1 MTITVLPHHV
11 ISQCARETRTRDE
24 AWDWMEAHFHNVA
37 SNVSPQEIEAAV
49 DAVETY
55 RGSSDYNVN
64 GRAPACDTGDD
75 DGSSVTPDGA
85 PKGGADW
92 ADGSVFDW
100 FADMGIEPVDAQPP
114 EDPFEGLA
122 ERWPASDE
130 QPAQAAPDPLGRD
143 GTGTA
148 PGSGDPKPAPDQGG
162 DAKPPDTFPG
172 QSPGEP
178 PPPPATLPV
187 YETCVRE
194 VRRVEWPVSKVT
206 GTEAA
211 AKLVWTM
218 TQDYPTER
226 LLVVYLN
233 LSMEVAGVEVIGQ
246 GGVSQVTSH
255 PREVFQG
262 ALAANAHGIVM
273 GHNHPSGDP
282 TPSSADRET
291 TERMVRAGHLIGIPV
306 LDHVVVTPQGDCASI
321 RDNHPECFLRKE
333 N

>member
-1 MTITVLPHHV
+1 MAIPQYVV
-11 ISQCARETRTRDE
+11 EACARETRTRSE
-24 AWDWMEAHFHNVA
+24 AMQHMNRCILDLGIE
-37 SNVSPQEIEAAV
+37 VSPEEQDAALEC
-49 DAVETY
+49 VERI
-55 RGSSDYNVN
+55 RGSANDYNVK
-64 GRAPACDTGDD
+64 ALK
-75 DGSSVTPDGA
+75 SHILPDN
-85 PKGGADW
+85 DW

-148 PGSGDPKPAPDQGG
+148 PGSGDPNPAPDQG

-321 RDNHPECFLRKE
+321 LDNHPECFLRKE